1 MDKPF
6 QPGFVYI
13 DSIALKQRIAFH
25 EKSGW
30 LFCHDKYPNGEF
42 VKYSPKELQI
52 IRDSGEK
59 ITPGVHIVKK
69 VFTGEIIAHDKG
81 TEDNNPGKPETGRIE
96 DHSANRTNP
105 GETVQGPSGNSPV
118 VRPGEFDIY

>member
-13 DSIALKQRIAFH
+13 DSTVLKQRIAFH

-59 ITPGVHIVKK
+59 ITPIIHTVKK
-69 VFTGEIIAHDKG
+69 VFTGEIVAHDKG
-81 TEDNNPGKPETGRIE
+81 TRDDNPGKPDAGKIE
-96 DHSANRTNP
+96 DRSANHTNP
-105 GETVQGPSGNSPV
+105 GGTVQSPSGNSPA
-118 VRPGEFDIY
+118 VRSGELDIY